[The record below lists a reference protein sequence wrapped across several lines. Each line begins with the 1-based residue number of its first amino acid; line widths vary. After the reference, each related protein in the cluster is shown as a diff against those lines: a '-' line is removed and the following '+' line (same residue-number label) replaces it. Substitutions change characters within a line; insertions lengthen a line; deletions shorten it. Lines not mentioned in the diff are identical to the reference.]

1 MKKRIVFLLVL
12 AFVLSAVGC
21 SQQVQG
27 NQLLLEGNI
36 ISVQVSSLPEGYNDS
51 FHGEDADAIVEYL
64 SNLNLESKFKENPNE
79 YVGMTWEIALKY
91 DNGNVMKMYHFGNL
105 FIRAEQGPWY
115 KMNYDEASRFDALL
129 NALRK

>member
-36 ISVQVSSLPEGYNDS
+36 VSVQVSSFPEGYNDS

-105 FIRAEQGPWY
+105 FIRTEQGPWY